1 MDRDADR
8 GEASAAGM
16 PERANHG
23 LLQANAHSVRGSR
36 AVQQMRC

>member
-8 GEASAAGM
+8 REAAAGM

-23 LLQANAHSVRGSR
+23 FLQANAHSVRGSR